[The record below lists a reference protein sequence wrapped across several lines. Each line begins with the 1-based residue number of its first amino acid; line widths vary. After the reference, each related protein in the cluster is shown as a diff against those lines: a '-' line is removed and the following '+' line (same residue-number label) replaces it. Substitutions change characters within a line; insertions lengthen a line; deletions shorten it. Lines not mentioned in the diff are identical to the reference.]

1 MAIVGTDHTVMLVQD
16 IEAGITTYRDHLG
29 LELSHTVDHI
39 EAGISQ
45 AFFALAD
52 GTFLELIAPA
62 GDNSRFDKVLNDNG
76 EGVHV
81 MALAVDDLDESVAA
95 LQQQQVQLIGVG
107 TPQVFIHPRSAH
119 GVMIQLWPKD
129 RPHRWR
135 DSIDPV
141 AAAQQ

>member
-1 MAIVGTDHTVMLVQD
+1 ML
-16 IEAGITTYRDHLG
+16 
-29 LELSHTVDHI
+29 
-39 EAGISQ
+39 
-45 AFFALAD
+45 
-52 GTFLELIAPA
+52 
-62 GDNSRFDKVLNDNG
+62 
-76 EGVHV
+76 
-81 MALAVDDLDESVAA
+81 ALAVDDLDESVAA

-135 DSIDPV
+135 DSSDPV

>member
-81 MALAVDDLDESVAA
+81 LALAVDDLDESVAA
-95 LQQQQVQLIGVG
+95 LQQQQVQLIGAG

-129 RPHRWR
+129 RPHRWH
-135 DSIDPV
+135 DSNDPV

>member
-29 LELSHTVDHI
+29 LELSYTVDHI

-45 AFFALAD
+45 VFFALAD

-81 MALAVDDLDESVAA
+81 LALAVDDLDESVAA

-135 DSIDPV
+135 DSNDPV

>member
-62 GDNSRFDKVLNDNG
+62 GDHSRFDKVLNDNG

-81 MALAVDDLDESVAA
+81 LALAVDDLDESVAA

>member
-29 LELSHTVDHI
+29 LELSHTVEHT

-45 AFFALAD
+45 AFFAPAD
-52 GTFLELIAPA
+52 GTFLELIAPS
-62 GDNSRFDKVLNDNG
+62 GDNSRFDQVLNDKG

-81 MALAVDDLDESVAA
+81 LALAVDDLDESVAA

-135 DSIDPV
+135 DSNDPV
-141 AAAQQ
+141 AAVQQ

>member
-29 LELSHTVDHI
+29 LELSHQVEHT

-62 GDNSRFDKVLNDNG
+62 GDNSRFDQVLNDNA

-81 MALAVDDLDESVAA
+81 LALAVDDLDESVAA

-129 RPHRWR
+129 RLRRWR
-135 DSIDPV
+135 DSNDPV